1 MTRLVFLLALAG
13 WGQATTQPAISNAP
27 ANETYCGPICFR
39 LVQELYAP
47 GDLGTFNPEMFGD
60 GETSALAL
68 RDRLRE
74 EGFGGA
80 LCARFDGPAEL
91 RQLGK
96 PAILVLQ
103 LRPEQK
109 HYVLYV
115 GEGRKG
121 GFALLNY
128 EPGELR
134 ELSAAELEKRWT
146 REAIIVSRE
155 KLTPTS
161 QPAR

>member
-1 MTRLVFLLALAG
+1 MTRLVFLFVLTG
-13 WGQATTQPAISNAP
+13 WGQVTTRPAISNAP
-27 ANETYCGPICFR
+27 VNETYCGPICFR
-39 LVQELYAP
+39 LVQELYAS
-47 GDLGTFNPEMFGD
+47 GDLGTFDPEMFGG

-74 EGFGGA
+74 EGFVGSV
-80 LCARFDGPAEL
+80 CARLESVTEL
-91 RQLGK
+91 RRLGK

-109 HYVLYV
+109 HYVLYI

-134 ELSAAELEKRWT
+134 EFSAAELEKRWT
-146 REAIIVSRE
+146 REAIIVSRT
-155 KLTPTS
+155 KLTPTF